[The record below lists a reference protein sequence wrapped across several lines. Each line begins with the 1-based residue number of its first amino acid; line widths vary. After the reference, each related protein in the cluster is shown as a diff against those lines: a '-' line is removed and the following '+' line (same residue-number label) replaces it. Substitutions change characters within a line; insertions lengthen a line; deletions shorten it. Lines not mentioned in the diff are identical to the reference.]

1 MNDNLLDYIKQWI
14 SKAEDDLV
22 AARRLIEI
30 EPYILDPACFHCQ
43 QAVEKYLK
51 AYLVY
56 KEFHFEKTHDID
68 YLLEECAKYD
78 EGFKSIDIKNI
89 NHFAVDIRYPDDSL
103 VPELGEAKE
112 YVQIAEQIKTLVES
126 KINFA

>member
-1 MNDNLLDYIKQWI
+1 MNDNLQNYIKQWL

-56 KEFHFEKTHDID
+56 KEFDFEKTHDID

-78 EGFKSIDIKNI
+78 EDFKNFDVKNI
-89 NHFAVDIRYPDDSL
+89 HDFAVDIRYPDDASL
-103 VPELGEAKE
+103 LDLDETKE
-112 YVQIAEQIKTLVES
+112 FLQIAENVKTLVES
-126 KINFA
+126 KINFE